1 MMTMSGGAGESDRI
15 VEAARALGN
24 APVRLYEFVR
34 NRVAYVPYVGLLKGA
49 ERTLIDRSGNDLDQA
64 NLLCRLLRAAGYTAR
79 LAQSTNSIVPLNGD
93 DGYGAASWVGVTNT
107 WPAVSNA
114 LSFGGIASSYDA
126 GQQAFIMNRYWVEL
140 STNGGWHSMDPAFKP
155 SAIQGSVTVACD
167 TNALLATAGG
177 TGTVDYVVG
186 LNYSNISAYL
196 ASQTM
201 ELVGSLRT
209 NAPHAAGR
217 DILPHREIV
226 PETVDDLDG
235 IDLRFTPGG
244 TVATFDYPP
253 DVTRRI
259 LTLRCMV
266 DSQWGATNWL
276 DEVAHKK
283 LWVGIISNNPWF
295 YPVVQ
300 FWMDDTLISTE
311 PGSHWISSAEQL
323 MIGVKHPYAVSSQ
336 TNTYTFQRVAGNAI
350 AIPIGFGDEW
360 QGGMQ
365 SVAMSDLER
374 LSALGLATNDLRLIS
389 ASLWALG
396 TSYLQS
402 MDLANRITSWCS
414 GIDIVTHHAL
424 GAMAQESSYYL
435 DLKSVMYSPK
445 GVFHRGDGLQRA
457 FVSSALEHFCIEQ
470 MGGITSAVSTIRVLG
485 MANDRGKKN
494 YMLTAMNTNVI
505 PSLNYSQAMR
515 DSFRSYV
522 TQGHRVFAPEDG
534 SLTNGQWAG
543 YGFALCRWAV
553 PYGVTMAIK
562 GGYNGGFHAYY
573 NRRVV
578 VSELMAARFA
588 SLDLFAAANPP
599 VSRDPVD
606 LSTGSF
612 LADNTDLS
620 MDGPLPMEFSR
631 HHRTDRRYRK
641 GPIGYGGTHGWDIR
655 AVVHSDA
662 SAPMGGRTAEDAAA
676 MLVAARHMWAF
687 ASSETVRDQI
697 LNTQIARWMADRLV
711 SNSVS
716 VTLGHKSLMF
726 VLQPD
731 GSYSPPPGVTMSLTK
746 SNGVFVLSE
755 RNGSVFTFDVSNR
768 LARLDIPAGPGI
780 TFDYGAGTNLQTVSS
795 GYGQTMTLSYSGGVV
810 SEIEDNSGR
819 SVLYQYDGAGNL
831 TNAVDPEG
839 LPWGM
844 RYDGDRRIVSMTD
857 PMGIVTIS
865 NVYNSLGQ
873 VVSQTSASGHTWNQY
888 SLASV
893 RGAEED
899 PNGNL
904 VEYVYD
910 DEGRTILHR
919 TADGAVTRIAYDGQ
933 NHATNVIT
941 ALGVTNATVYD
952 EWHNVRMT
960 IEAVGTAFARTN
972 SFAYD
977 DRHLLTYATN
987 AMGNVT
993 EYAFDD
999 ASRPTLVR
1007 DPTGVTLA
1015 MAYDSSSGLLQT
1027 RSLANGGNTL
1037 WTESYG
1043 YENGFPRTVSATDAG
1058 TVTTYYD
1065 AVGNLE
1071 RVVDAAGRAV
1081 TNVYDRRR
1089 LVTTNATSAGRT
1101 IRTYWG
1107 NGLLKTV
1114 TDARGF
1120 SATNTWTAAYKPLS
1134 TFLPDGGSSLV
1145 EYDAADRPFRAR
1157 DARGQWTTNLLDS
1170 VGRVTNSLAAYGSSS
1185 FFFDQAGRMTG
1196 TVNAVLART
1205 GLVLD
1210 PLGRGVA
1217 VVDPLLKTS
1226 GALYDALDRLRQST
1240 NAANRVRQFE
1250 YDDAGRPTATVRPS
1264 TAREETD
1271 LDGWGRSRVFR
1282 DADEHEVTF
1291 VRDAQSRVTSVTDG
1305 AGMET
1310 KFRYD
1315 PSGVVTAR
1323 WDAVH
1328 GWTEYRYDSAGRLTS
1343 TVYSAGTDATFGYDV
1358 AGNVTTSCFGNVSQ
1372 SFAYD
1377 MLNRLSVAIVRLGAV
1392 SWTNGWGR
1400 DLNGNVTAVT
1410 YPGGGSTVLG
1420 YDAEN
1425 RLDALTNNLSGGGIF
1440 QFRYDAAGRLT
1451 GIKYPNGV
1459 DSTNVWDL
1467 ADRLVEQRA
1476 GKGAMTNIV
1485 RRTIRDDLGL
1495 PIRDEIDAGLMPVPT
1510 PDTWRRSV
1518 HDQGNRVLSATG
1530 MEGGIP
1536 ASWAYTYD
1544 GAGNLLVAER
1554 TTTAGVSNV
1563 RYAYD
1568 CANRAVAVTSGA
1580 SVVSHVYDAT
1590 GCRVA
1595 KTESGVTRYYA
1606 LDYSDPFKRPLAELT
1621 DAGALVRRY
1630 IWAGSLLLAM
1640 VESNGVVR
1648 YVHSDG
1654 QGSVIALTDASGNV
1668 TDQWAWGPY
1677 GEPWGRIGTN
1687 DLSFTWLGGSGVRSL
1702 GNGLYA
1708 TYHRLYDANLRRFLQ
1723 ADPLG
1728 IEGGANVYAY
1738 GNLNPMVFVDP
1749 LGLYPTI
1756 WPANGDTSLGS
1767 VLEHWRAQENA
1778 SAARAWENDQHRS
1791 AFYDAVVV
1799 KVETAIAVA
1808 SVVRAAPAVLRAFAP
1823 SRAVSLERTAVT
1835 MEQVIADAPQ
1845 RGTFLSGAA
1854 NTAPGRIVVG
1864 ENMDR
1869 VRTAAQRLG
1878 AERFEGTGMEANRA
1892 WVQMTRAQ
1900 GYEVYD
1906 IGPDFT
1912 RRAQRVGQG
1921 IRPDSP
1927 FYNMERMEMRGYENY
1942 FRRFE
1947 RTGRY
1952 TGGAPGID

>member
-1 MMTMSGGAGESDRI
+1 LDETLCGAQAAPTWGLSNASITVTI
-15 VEAARALGN
+15 VDPYTVASKSNTYVLARTIGN
-24 APVRLYEFVR
+24 ATVFPF
-34 NRVAYVPYVGLLKGA
+34 GF
-49 ERTLIDRSGNDLDQA
+49 
-64 NLLCRLLRAAGYTAR
+64 
-79 LAQSTNSIVPLNGD
+79 GD
-93 DGYGAASWVGVTNT
+93 DGRGAMHSLAMEELERMRSLG
-107 WPAVSNA
+107 
-114 LSFGGIASSYDA
+114 
-126 GQQAFIMNRYWVEL
+126 L
-140 STNGGWHSMDPAFKP
+140 STN
-155 SAIQGSVTVACD
+155 
-167 TNALLATAGG
+167 
-177 TGTVDYVVG
+177 
-186 LNYSNISAYL
+186 
-196 ASQTM
+196 
-201 ELVGSLRT
+201 
-209 NAPHAAGR
+209 
-217 DILPHREIV
+217 
-226 PETVDDLDG
+226 DD
-235 IDLRFTPGG
+235 
-244 TVATFDYPP
+244 
-253 DVTRRI
+253 
-259 LTLRCMV
+259 
-266 DSQWGATNWL
+266 
-276 DEVAHKK
+276 
-283 LWVGIISNNPWF
+283 
-295 YPVVQ
+295 
-300 FWMDDTLISTE
+300 
-311 PGSHWISSAEQL
+311 
-323 MIGVKHPYAVSSQ
+323 
-336 TNTYTFQRVAGNAI
+336 
-350 AIPIGFGDEW
+350 
-360 QGGMQ
+360 
-365 SVAMSDLER
+365 
-374 LSALGLATNDLRLIS
+374 RLIS

-396 TSYLQS
+396 TSYMQS
-402 MDLANRITSWCS
+402 MDLAHRLTSWCS
-414 GIDIVTHHAL
+414 GIDVVTHHAT
-424 GAMAQESSYYL
+424 GAMAQESSYYI
-435 DLKSVMYSPK
+435 DLKDVVYSPK

-457 FVSSALEHFCIEQ
+457 FMLSALEHFCIEQ
-470 MGGITSAVSTIRVLG
+470 MEGLTSAVSTIRILG

-494 YMLTAMNTNVI
+494 YMLSASNTNVI
-505 PSLNYSQAMR
+505 PSLNYSQALR
-515 DSFRSYV
+515 DYFR
-522 TQGHRVFAPEDG
+522 QRVMNGDRFFLPEDG
-534 SLTNGQWAG
+534 SLTNGQWIG
-543 YGFALCRWAV
+543 YGFARCVWAS
-553 PYGVTMAIK
+553 PYGATMAIN
-562 GGYNGGFHAYY
+562 GGYNGGFLAYY
-573 NRRVV
+573 NRQINIDW
-578 VSELMAARFA
+578 EMAALFG
-588 SLDLFAAANPP
+588 SVDLSATANPP

-620 MDGPLPMEFSR
+620 MGGPLPMEFSR

-641 GPIGYGGTHGWDIR
+641 GPMGYGGTHGWDIR

-755 RNGSVFTFDVSNR
+755 RNGAVFTFDVSNR
-768 LARLDIPAGPGI
+768 LARLDIPAGPGL
-780 TFDYGAGTNLQTVSS
+780 TFDYGVGTNLQTVSS

-819 SVLYQYDGAGNL
+819 SVLYQYDSAGNL

-873 VVSQTSASGHTWNQY
+873 VVSQKSASGQTWNQY
-888 SLASV
+888 SLAGV

-919 TADGAVTRIAYDGQ
+919 TADAAVTRIAYDGQ

-960 IEAVGTAFARTN
+960 IEAVGTVFARTN
-972 SFAYD
+972 SFAYS
-977 DRHLLTYATN
+977 DRHLLTHATN
-987 AMGNVT
+987 AMGKVT

-1007 DPTGVTLA
+1007 DPTGVTLS
-1015 MAYDSSSGLLQT
+1015 MAYDPSSGLLQT
-1027 RSLANGGNTL
+1027 RSLTDGSAAL
-1037 WTESYG
+1037 WTETHEYQ
-1043 YENGFPRTVSATDAG
+1043 NGLPRTVAATDAG

-1065 AVGNLE
+1065 TIGNLE

-1217 VVDPLLKTS
+1217 VVDPLFKTS

-1250 YDDAGRPTATVRPS
+1250 YDDAGRPTALVRPS

-1271 LDGWGRSRVFR
+1271 LDSWGRSRVFR
-1282 DADEHEVTF
+1282 DADGHETTF
-1291 VRDAQSRVTSVTDG
+1291 VRDAQGRAKSVIDG
-1305 AGMET
+1305 SAVET
-1310 KFRYD
+1310 KIRYD
-1315 PSGVVTAR
+1315 ASGLVTAR
-1323 WDAVH
+1323 WDAVN
-1328 GWTEYRYDSAGRLTS
+1328 GWTKYFHDSAGRLSDT
-1343 TVYSAGTDATFGYDV
+1343 TYSDGTHATLGYDA

-1440 QFRYDAAGRLT
+1440 QFRYDPAGRLT

-1459 DSTNVWDL
+1459 ESTNVWDL

-1476 GKGAMTNIV
+1476 GNGAMTNIV

-1495 PIRDEIDAGLMPVPT
+1495 PIRDEIDAGLMPVPS

-1518 HDQGNRVLSATG
+1518 HDQGDRVLSATG
-1530 MEGGIP
+1530 MESGVP

-1544 GAGNLLVAER
+1544 GEGNLLMAER

-1580 SVVSHVYDAT
+1580 SIVSHVYDAT

-1595 KTESGVTRYYA
+1595 KTVSGVTRYYA

-1621 DAGALVRRY
+1621 DAGAVVRRY
-1630 IWAGSLLLAM
+1630 VWAGSLLLAM

-1654 QGSVIALTDASGNV
+1654 QGSVIALTDASGNM

-1723 ADPLG
+1723 ADPMG
-1728 IEGGANVYAY
+1728 IGGGANVYAY
-1738 GNLNPMVFVDP
+1738 GNLNPLLYVDP

-1767 VLEHWRAQENA
+1767 VLEHWRTQENA
-1778 SAARAWENDQHRS
+1778 HSVPAWENDQHHS

-1808 SVVRAAPAVLRAFAP
+1808 SVVRAGPAVLRAFAP
-1823 SRAVSLERTAVT
+1823 SRAVALERTAVT
-1835 MEQVIADAPQ
+1835 MEQVIADAPR

-1854 NTAPGRIVVG
+1854 KGGEVLALPPYRQAGGGLVIGR
-1864 ENMDR
+1864 
-1869 VRTAAQRLG
+1869 G
-1878 AERFEGTGMEANRA
+1878 AELNRPFTLAENEFRLSWPATSTTRSEWKINSGLLRQEMGKGIPIRDASPGDVGGMYLNAERSLLESRGWQYNSATGY
-1892 WVQMTRAQ
+1892 WH
-1900 GYEVYD
+1900 
-1906 IGPDFT
+1906 P
-1912 RRAQRVGQG
+1912 
-1921 IRPDSP
+1921 
-1927 FYNMERMEMRGYENY
+1927 
-1942 FRRFE
+1942 
-1947 RTGRY
+1947 
-1952 TGGAPGID
+1952 PGS